1 MNSSVVNTS
10 ASGFARDAERFG
22 AIHCDTSSV
31 AFADNLA
38 TRSELLRAGELTMPA
53 TINDNEPGNAWVC
66 SPLTTYYRY
75 ALEEM
80 QRTLHPL
87 LSKPLALLCNASG
100 RALECARVDRA
111 VALNNWLLST
121 NLYPPLQPPS
131 LAALVDSALR
141 RWPRHAL
148 WFRSLNA
155 EQNGDW
161 LEALRVLGFVLIPS
175 RQVYLFSDLHA
186 MARQHENLK
195 RDLRLLRET
204 PLRCVDQP
212 ALSDE
217 DYVRIAELY
226 GRLYLEKYSRLNP
239 QYTPRFMQRWHQAGL
254 LKFKLF
260 RDADDVLQAV
270 VGMFR
275 QGSTITAP
283 IVGYNTSLPRSL
295 GLYRLLMASVFEE
308 AMATGA
314 TVNLSAGAAHF
325 KRLRGGKPAI
335 EYSAVFARHLPART
349 RHTISLLRLLTT
361 SIGVAAI
368 KQCES

>member
-1 MNSSVVNTS
+1 MNPYLANAG
-10 ASGFARDAERFG
+10 ASGFTRDAERFG

-31 AFADNLA
+31 AFAGNLA
-38 TRSELLRAGELTMPA
+38 TRTVLLRAGDFVMPA
-53 TINDNEPGNAWVC
+53 TINDGEPDNAWVC

-75 ALEEM
+75 ALEEI
-80 QRTLHPL
+80 QRKLHPL
-87 LSKPLALLCNASG
+87 LSKPLALLCNACG
-100 RALECARVDRA
+100 QALDRARIDRA

-121 NLYPPLQPPS
+121 NLYPLLQLQP
-131 LAALVDSALR
+131 LAGLVDAALR
-141 RWPRHAL
+141 RWPGHAL

-161 LEALRVLGFVLIPS
+161 LDALRTLGFELIPS

-186 MARQHENLK
+186 AARQHENLK

-204 PLRCVDQP
+204 PLQCVDQP
-212 ALSDE
+212 VLCDE
-217 DYVRIAELY
+217 DYIRIADLY

-260 RDADDVLQAV
+260 KDTDDTLQAV

-283 IVGYNTSLPRSL
+283 IVGYNTDLPRSL

-325 KRLRGGKPAI
+325 KRLRGGRPAI
-335 EYSAVFARHLPART
+335 EYSAVLTRHLPAFT
-349 RHTISLLRLLTT
+349 RHAISLLRLLTT
-361 SIGVAAI
+361 SIGVPVI

>member
-1 MNSSVVNTS
+1 MNACVANAD
-10 ASGFARDAERFG
+10 ASEFARNAERFG
-22 AIHCDTSSV
+22 AIHCDTASV
-31 AFADNLA
+31 AFAGNLA

-53 TINDNEPGNAWVC
+53 AVNDGEPDNAWVC

-80 QRTLHPL
+80 QRNLHPL
-87 LSKPLALLCNASG
+87 LSKPLALLCHACG
-100 RALECARVDRA
+100 HALERARIDRA

-121 NLYPPLQPPS
+121 NLYPPLQLQP
-131 LAALVDSALR
+131 LGRLVDAALQ

-161 LEALRVLGFVLIPS
+161 LEALRALGFVLIPS
-175 RQVYLFSDLHA
+175 RQVYLFGDLHA
-186 MARQHENLK
+186 VVRQHENLK

-204 PLRCVDQP
+204 PLQYVDQP
-212 ALSDE
+212 VLCDE
-217 DYVRIAELY
+217 DYVRIADLY

-239 QYTPRFMQRWHQAGL
+239 QYSPRFMQRWHQAGL

-260 RDADDVLQAV
+260 RDADNTLQAV

-283 IVGYNTSLPRSL
+283 IVGYNTDLPRSL

-335 EYSAVFARHLPART
+335 EYSAVFARHLPVCAR
-349 RHTISLLRLLTT
+349 HAISLLRLLAT

>member
-1 MNSSVVNTS
+1 MNSCVANAG

-22 AIHCDTSSV
+22 AIHCDTSSI
-31 AFADNLA
+31 AFAGNLA
-38 TRSELLRAGELTMPA
+38 TCTELLRAGDFAMPA
-53 TINDNEPGNAWVC
+53 TINDGEPGNAWVC

-87 LSKPLALLCNASG
+87 LSKPLALLCNACG
-100 RALECARVDRA
+100 HALERARIDRA

-121 NLYPPLQPPS
+121 NLYPPLQP
-131 LAALVDSALR
+131 LTGLVDAALR
-141 RWPRHAL
+141 RWPGHAL

-161 LEALRVLGFVLIPS
+161 LEALRTLDFVLIPS
-175 RQVYLFSDLHA
+175 RRVYLFSDLHA
-186 MARQHENLK
+186 KARQHENLK
-195 RDLRLLRET
+195 RDLRLLREA
-204 PLRCVDQP
+204 PMQCVDQP
-212 ALSDE
+212 TLFDE
-217 DYVRIAELY
+217 DYVRIADLY

-239 QYTPRFMQRWHQAGL
+239 QYTPRFMQCWHQAGL

-260 RDADDVLQAV
+260 KDADGTLQAA

-283 IVGYNTSLPRSL
+283 IVGYNTDLPRSL

-325 KRLRGGKPAI
+325 KRLRGGKPVI
-335 EYSAVFARHLPART
+335 EYSAVLARHLPAYT
-349 RHTISLLRLLTT
+349 RRAISLLHLLTT
-361 SIGVAAI
+361 SIGVPVM
-368 KQCES
+368 ERYEL